1 MDDRVRAGLT
11 SGRRWLARHH
21 SSVRDW
27 LILFAAVAAA
37 FVGWQQIADERNA
50 RKAGEQRL
58 LQEARRS
65 QAEKISAWIN
75 RDNEFSMDAILNNRS
90 DQPVYQVVVWR
101 VALYGA
107 GARSAR
113 ELDESSGEYRTFAT
127 LPPGGYTTFFGPGF
141 HGGGLKP
148 GVEIAFRDQAGS
160 TWVRSGDG
168 LLRRSHLSPVDF
180 YGLAESQAWDIP
192 DPYVRSRPPVESWPP
207 TAIGPNN

>member
-1 MDDRVRAGLT
+1 MPKKWQWLT
-11 SGRRWLARHH
+11 EHH
-21 SSVRDW
+21 SPIRDW

-65 QAEKISAWIN
+65 QAERISAWIN
-75 RDNEFSMDAILNNRS
+75 RDNEFSMDAILANRS
-90 DQPVYQVVVWR
+90 DQPVYQVVLWR

-107 GARSAR
+107 GARSGR

-127 LPPGGYTTFFGPGF
+127 LPPGRHTTFFGPGF
-141 HGGGLKP
+141 HGGGLRP
-148 GVEIAFRDQAGS
+148 GVEIAFRDQAGI
-160 TWVRSGDG
+160 TWVRSADG
-168 LLRRSHLSPVDF
+168 LLHKSSLSPIDL

-192 DPYVRSRPPVESWPP
+192 DPYARSRPPAESSPSIG
-207 TAIGPNN
+207 IGPND